1 MDGLVGRTL
10 FSLGLDALSQ
20 WMQAASPRAAPLS
33 LFELVQ
39 TCSGRL
45 CYASVPSP
53 IPNKGEVGSINK
65 KSRVRVKPKTC
76 SVRIRVP
83 A

>member
-39 TCSGRL
+39 TCFWPPVLRVCAL
-45 CYASVPSP
+45 
-53 IPNKGEVGSINK
+53 PNPEQRRGGQH
-65 KSRVRVKPKTC
+65 
-76 SVRIRVP
+76 
-83 A
+83 